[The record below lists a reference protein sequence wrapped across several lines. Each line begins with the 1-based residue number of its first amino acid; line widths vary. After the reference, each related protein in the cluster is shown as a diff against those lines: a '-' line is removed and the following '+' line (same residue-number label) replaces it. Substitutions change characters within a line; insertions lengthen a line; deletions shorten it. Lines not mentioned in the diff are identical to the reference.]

1 MKGIHIMK
9 RSLMLTM
16 PVILAGFL
24 AISTPAFAEE
34 KAADHEG
41 TALEGIKLD
50 PKHGICPF
58 KKLSASELTAFAD
71 ERVVLL
77 KKELAITGA
86 QDTVWGE
93 YAKALKHNL
102 ETLQSLRGELKAK
115 KGPKS
120 ALESYDLRI
129 TALDGRISSLKEL
142 KPTLTA
148 LYGALSEEQKK
159 KADRVL
165 IPLSCI
171 R

>member
-1 MKGIHIMK
+1 MK

-41 TALEGIKLD
+41 AALEGIKLD

-58 KKLSASELTAFAD
+58 KKLSASELSAFAD

-77 KKELAITGA
+77 KKELAITSA
-86 QDTVWGE
+86 QDSVWGE

-129 TALDGRISSLKEL
+129 AALDGRVASLKEL
-142 KPTLTA
+142 KPTLTT
-148 LYGALSEEQKK
+148 LYGTLSEEQKK